1 MNKNETS
8 ELGSIA
14 LAPVQIWLSLRP
26 ELKLRVIQLLA
37 HLTANLLTTKA
48 VNDRPQT
55 KQEVSP

>member
-8 ELGSIA
+8 ELGRIP
-14 LAPVQIWLSLRP
+14 LAPVQIWLTLRP

-37 HLTANLLTTKA
+37 HLTVSRLTAKA
-48 VNDRPQT
+48 SNDRPQT